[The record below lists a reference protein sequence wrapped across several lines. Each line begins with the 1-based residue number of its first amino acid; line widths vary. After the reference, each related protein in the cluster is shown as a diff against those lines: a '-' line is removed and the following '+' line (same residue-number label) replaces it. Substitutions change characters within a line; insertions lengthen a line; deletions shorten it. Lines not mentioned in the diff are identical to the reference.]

1 MNEGKRTGG
10 RVPPEEIPDAARYLL
25 RYIDPDAL
33 GGYSEWQP
41 VFHAIAGCG
50 LSEKEA
56 DAWCMRGRAY
66 VPGEVSKRWRGYEND
81 PGDPDSSLG
90 TLFNRA
96 KLYPAYVP
104 YGRGDGTGRPSERT
118 HEREVEPMGK
128 APRRAAAFPIVRPRA
143 AADIPASPDL
153 DPAGQARAY
162 LSAVFRDGDRV
173 MATVEGMEE
182 RDRPGR
188 WRPVAPRP
196 DLAGETPRS
205 GAATLAEQ
213 LDRAGEYAAAGTACG
228 GYVVV
233 NPLDGLVTVDA
244 DGKADTGC
252 SRAHVAAYRN
262 VLVEC
267 DPDNAEWEA
276 MDGDAKRA
284 EIRRQARALLTM
296 NLPIAAMTYSG
307 GKSVHAVV
315 RVDAKNAEE
324 YTERV
329 GFLYGT
335 LKANGFATL
344 DENCTNETR
353 WTRLAGATRGGAL
366 QALMGTNMG
375 ASDWGEWRRW
385 LEANRD
391 RWAELTEAWVT
402 PWGAVE
408 AEYLDPP
415 VPVPTQIESLD
426 ACLGGGLR
434 PGPHIVMGR
443 PGSGKSALAL
453 QVAANVALMG
463 GRVLYVSVEMTASQ
477 CAARVCS
484 YLSAAGAEGMPEVR
498 WGEWEAMG
506 AGGDPRGL
514 QALARMRVL
523 VPGFAVAD
531 GAGVSDLDAV
541 RAIIRDAGEA
551 GASLVVVD
559 YLQRIVPRE
568 PTPNAYERLQTV
580 VHGITAAAKA
590 ARMPVIL
597 VSSMNRESMRA
608 GKASITGAAGCGDI
622 EYDALTV
629 MQLIAP
635 KDHPGNR
642 DLFMTKNRYGGFD
655 EEDPAVTFGFDGAHN
670 RFADPMETE

>member
-1 MNEGKRTGG
+1 M
-10 RVPPEEIPDAARYLL
+10 PPEEIPDAARYLL
-25 RYIDPDAL
+25 EYIDPDAL
-33 GGYSEWQP
+33 GDYGAWEP
-41 VFHAIAGCG
+41 VLHSIADCG
-50 LSEKEA
+50 LSKEEA
-56 DAWCMRGRAY
+56 EAWCMRGSGYER
-66 VPGEVSKRWRGYEND
+66 GEVSKRWGGYQD
-81 PGDPDSSLG
+81 GRGDPDWALSG
-90 TLFNRA
+90 LFRRA
-96 KLYPAYVP
+96 MDHPAYVP

-118 HEREVEPMGK
+118 HEREVEPMGGK

-143 AADIPASPDL
+143 AADLPAPPDL

-162 LSAVFRDGDRV
+162 LSAVFRDGDLAMV
-173 MATVEGMEE
+173 TTEGAEE
-182 RDRPGR
+182 GPGR

-196 DLAGETPRS
+196 DLTGDAPRS
-205 GAATLAEQ
+205 GAATLAEH
-213 LDRAGEYAAAGTACG
+213 LDRAGGYAAAGSACG

-233 NPLDGLVTVDA
+233 NPLDGLVDL
-244 DGKADTGC
+244 DGDGRPNTGC
-252 SRAHVAAYRN
+252 GRAHVAAYRN

-267 DPDNAEWEA
+267 DPDKAEWGA

-284 EIRRQARALLTM
+284 EIGRQARALLTM

-324 YTERV
+324 YAERV
-329 GFLYGT
+329 EFLYGT

-353 WTRLAGATRGGAL
+353 WTRLAGATRDGVP
-366 QALMGTNMG
+366 QTLMGTDMG
-375 ASDWGEWRRW
+375 AADFGEWRRW
-385 LEANRD
+385 LEEHRD
-391 RWAELTEAWVT
+391 RWAEVAAAWAT
-402 PWGAVE
+402 PWDAVE

-463 GRVLYVSVEMTASQ
+463 GRVLYLSVEMTASQ

-514 QALARMRVL
+514 QALARMRAL

-531 GAGVSDLDAV
+531 GVGVSDLDAV

-568 PTPNAYERLQTV
+568 PTPNAYERLQAV

>member
-1 MNEGKRTGG
+1 M
-10 RVPPEEIPDAARYLL
+10 PPERIPDAARYLL
-25 RYIDPDAL
+25 DYIDPDAL

-41 VFHAIAGCG
+41 VLHAIAGCG
-50 LSEKEA
+50 LSKEEA

-81 PGDPDSSLG
+81 PGDPDGSLG

-96 KLYPAYVP
+96 KLDPAYVP

-118 HEREVEPMGK
+118 HEREVEPMGSK
-128 APRRAAAFPIVRPRA
+128 AHRRAAAFPIVRPRA
-143 AADIPASPDL
+143 AADLPAPPDL

-173 MATVEGMEE
+173 MVTTEGAEE
-182 RDRPGR
+182 EPGR

-196 DLAGETPRS
+196 DLTGSAPRS

-213 LDRAGEYAAAGTACG
+213 LDRAGGYAAAGTACG

-233 NPLDGLVTVDA
+233 NPLDGGVDL
-244 DGKADTGC
+244 DGDGRPNTGC
-252 SRAHVAAYRN
+252 DRTHAAAYRN

-267 DPDNAEWEA
+267 DPDGAGWEA
-276 MDGDAKRA
+276 MDEGAKRA
-284 EIRRQARALLTM
+284 ELERQARALLAM

-324 YTERV
+324 YAERV

-335 LKANGFATL
+335 LRANGFATL

-353 WTRLAGATRGGAL
+353 WTRLAGATRGGTL

-391 RWAELTEAWVT
+391 RWAELTEAWAT
-402 PWGAVE
+402 PWGEVE
-408 AEYLDPP
+408 REYLEPP
-415 VPVPTQIESLD
+415 VPVPTQIVSLD

-434 PGPHIVMGR
+434 PGPHILMGQ

-453 QVAANVALMG
+453 QVAANVALTG
-463 GRVLYVSVEMTASQ
+463 GRVLYVSIEMTASQ
-477 CAARVCS
+477 CAARACS
-484 YLSAAGAEGMPEVR
+484 YLFAAGAVDVPEVR
-498 WGEWEAMG
+498 WGEWETMG
-506 AGGDPRGL
+506 AAGDPRGL
-514 QALARMRVL
+514 KALARMREL
-523 VPGFAVAD
+523 MPGFAVAD

-559 YLQRIVPRE
+559 YLQRVVPRG
-568 PTPNAYERLQTV
+568 PAPNAYERLQTV

-608 GKASITGAAGCGDI
+608 GKAAITGAAGCGDI
-622 EYDALTV
+622 EYDAITV
-629 MQLIAP
+629 MQLMRP
-635 KDHPGNR
+635 KDRAGER
-642 DLFMTKNRYGGFD
+642 ELFIPKNRCGESDG
-655 EEDPAVTFGFDGAHN
+655 EQPAVTFGFDGAHN